1 MLTNLELD
9 RQSGR
14 MPVVRLKNKRGR
26 LSIDIPRP
34 HFETAFRD
42 FTNAAEH
49 FAIHLSDALD
59 RKFAYQYLEYVQEVA
74 RGSEL
79 VKPNP
84 IGRPAC
90 RLICYELERLFRC
103 HFFRPCDCTSI

>member
-9 RQSGR
+9 MQSGR
-14 MPVVRLKNKRGR
+14 TPVVRLRIKRGR

-34 HFETAFRD
+34 HFETALRD

-49 FAIHLSDALD
+49 FAMHLSDALG
-59 RKFAYQYLEYVQEVA
+59 RKFAYHYLGYLQELA

-79 VKPNP
+79 ARPNP
-84 IGRPAC
+84 NGRPAG

-103 HFFRPCDCTSI
+103 YFFRPDQLVA